1 MYGGDL
7 VGSRNQEH
15 DIKSFNATDPQVPEP
30 DFHCQTGQ
38 GALLTLLF
46 YIVSMASIFG
56 CMTLVPKQRTYL
68 LTRAGRDSIYIYFGQ
83 LWILSLLTVVGFCLL
98 LDNVV
103 MPPVVGLAIGIIG
116 SVGSWALLAQPCVK
130 CLCSPCIEP
139 KVEEGWCAIAIP

>member
-46 YIVSMASIFG
+46 YVVSMASIFG
-56 CMTLVPKQRTYL
+56 CMTLVPQERMYL
-68 LTRAGRDSIYIYFGQ
+68 LTRTGRDSLYIYFGQ
-83 LWILSLLTVVGFCLL
+83 LWIQVAFGIVGFEALL
-98 LDNVV
+98 SDVV
-103 MPPVVGLAIGIIG
+103 LPPAVGLAIGIIG
-116 SVGSWALLAQPCVK
+116 SVGTWAILAQPCFK

-139 KVEEGWCAIAIP
+139 KIEEGRCAIAMP